1 MADLRDLVYSEW
13 TDGSHSANQMN
24 EIADVLNL
32 DYENMSIDDLDYL
45 LDDELE
51 DINLFTEDEVEQIA
65 LILGVKATE
74 DYETPQELIV
84 DDEEETGIIDAEDV
98 GSEDPFNVKGLTD
111 NPLFDYESKSKEVRD
126 PPQHLQD
133 LIPTTGTVQD
143 SHLNP
148 ELEKLRILL
157 NLNYEVSNNGGD
169 NWQWGGNDEDLN
181 IINNFGLSAVRELY
195 ETQVEFGETDDE
207 ELDDLVNGELFDKAL
222 AEVEAKLDEQISLA
236 EQEYEQNRQKEQ
248 VDAFGFWGNESK
260 ATEDG
265 YSTARRIMKQQIRV
279 MREDGDTDGADD
291 LEWKLEN
298 GYYDEFGAT
307 GTQNPDLAESKAIE
321 DSALP
326 AGWTQDQV
334 DLFYDGGDIDEE
346 PNDDEAELYDLIRDR
361 EDSKETEPLTMPVE
375 EIPIEPMSPE
385 ELKKYKGKL
394 GGDELGYSDDMK
406 DYQAKKEEEEDE
418 EEVEETGVSSDEYP
432 QDRKDNTVN
441 IPFTEAQLLQKG
453 SESYKV
459 LENNASIRFE

>member
-260 ATEDG
+260 A
-265 YSTARRIMKQQIRV
+265 
-279 MREDGDTDGADD
+279 
-291 LEWKLEN
+291 
-298 GYYDEFGAT
+298 
-307 GTQNPDLAESKAIE
+307 IE

>member
-84 DDEEETGIIDAEDV
+84 DDEEETITNLDYEEVDLDIGDK
-98 GSEDPFNVKGLTD
+98 DPFNVKGLTD
-111 NPLFDYESKSKEVRD
+111 NPLFDYESKAKEVRD

-248 VDAFGFWGNESK
+248 VDAFGFWGN
-260 ATEDG
+260 
-265 YSTARRIMKQQIRV
+265 
-279 MREDGDTDGADD
+279 
-291 LEWKLEN
+291 
-298 GYYDEFGAT
+298 
-307 GTQNPDLAESKAIE
+307 ESKAIE